1 MARPQTMASLE
12 AKEELTLKQIQ
23 ELEEKLRAK
32 KAQLKKVQ
40 TQTLTASNKKFKEYG
55 LDLKN
60 AALAVGIAETI
71 ATLIKEGST
80 SIEEIEAMGSTVLQ
94 KEREVAAIN
103 TATSTEEHE

>member
-32 KAQLKKVQ
+32 KAQLKKV
-40 TQTLTASNKKFKEYG
+40 ASNKKFKEYG

-60 AALAVGIAETI
+60 AALAVGIAEMI
-71 ATLIKEGST
+71 AKLIKEGTT
-80 SIEEIEAMGSTVLQ
+80 SIEAIETMGSTVLQ
-94 KEREVAAIN
+94 KEREEAAID
-103 TATSTEEHE
+103 TATSAEQHE

>member
-12 AKEELTLKQIQ
+12 AKEELTLKQI
-23 ELEEKLRAK
+23 K
-32 KAQLKKVQ
+32 KAQLKKVP

-94 KEREVAAIN
+94 KEREAAAIN
-103 TATSTEEHE
+103 TATSAEEHE

>member
-1 MARPQTMASLE
+1 MARQQTMASLE

-32 KAQLKKVQ
+32 KAQLKK
-40 TQTLTASNKKFKEYG
+40 KFKEYG

-71 ATLIKEGST
+71 AQLIQEGTT

-94 KEREVAAIN
+94 KEREAAAIN
-103 TATSTEEHE
+103 TTTSAEEHE

>member
-1 MARPQTMASLE
+1 MARQQTMASLE

-71 ATLIKEGST
+71 AQLIQEGTT

-94 KEREVAAIN
+94 KEREAAAID
-103 TATSTEEHE
+103 TAASAKEHE

>member
-1 MARPQTMASLE
+1 MARQQTMASLE

-71 ATLIKEGST
+71 AQLIQEGTT
-80 SIEEIEAMGSTVLQ
+80 SIEKIEAMGSTVLQ

-103 TATSTEEHE
+103 TTTSAEEHE

>member
-1 MARPQTMASLE
+1 MLFRS
-12 AKEELTLKQIQ
+12 
-23 ELEEKLRAK
+23 
-32 KAQLKKVQ
+32 VQ

-71 ATLIKEGST
+71 AKLIKEGTT
-80 SIEEIEAMGSTVLQ
+80 SIEEIEAMGATVLQ

-103 TATSTEEHE
+103 TATSAEQHE

>member
-1 MARPQTMASLE
+1 MARPQTIASLE
-12 AKEELTLKQIQ
+12 AKEALTLKQIQ
-23 ELEEKLRAK
+23 ELEDKIRAK

-71 ATLIKEGST
+71 AKLVEEGTT
-80 SIEEIEAMGSTVLQ
+80 SIEEIEAMGSAVIQ
-94 KEREVAAIN
+94 KEREEAAID
-103 TATSTEEHE
+103 TATSAEEHE

>member
-1 MARPQTMASLE
+1 MARQQTMASLE

-71 ATLIKEGST
+71 AQLIQEGTT

-94 KEREVAAIN
+94 KEREATAID
-103 TATSTEEHE
+103 TATSAEEHE